1 MLKRLHK
8 LLVDWQWVI
17 LVLVSPFLLFP
28 SPRRNLVLIIIPF
41 LWLISFVQKRKQAI
55 TPFNIPILLLM
66 LMVLIS
72 LWATYDIEVS
82 LPKIT
87 GMILGISFF
96 FGLYFLTIS
105 KKSIQIPL
113 IIYLLASSGLALISL
128 LGLRQFQ
135 KIRFLQP
142 LVQRLPQTLIILP
155 GAEGGFHP
163 NEVAGSLL
171 WVLPLLLSIFL
182 LLLLRFKHR
191 KQISLLVYL
200 LVSLIVFVL
209 LLFSGV
215 VFVLAQSRTAYLALF
230 LAVLLLFVFFLPRRF
245 RISFTI
251 VLTILLLLSGWYTW
265 QSGFIQNLYE
275 ETTIGGTTASVTSL
289 NGRIEIWSRAIYG
302 IQDFPFTGMGM
313 NTFRKIMPI
322 LYPSFTISPEFDIG
336 HAHNEF
342 LQVAL
347 DLGIPGLIAFL
358 SIYMLCFGIL
368 LQTWQRAGSRRLLSQ
383 QQGLSAFLHSRAGVR
398 AIVLG
403 IGSSLLAHALYGLT
417 DAVALGAKPGILFW
431 MLLGLAAGLHHLVC
445 AKPASNSTS
454 DSLKPNPHIMPF
466 G

>member
-1 MLKRLHK
+1 MIKGFLK

-17 LVLVSPFLLFP
+17 LVLISPFLLFP
-28 SPRRNLVLIIIPF
+28 SPKRSLVLIIIPF
-41 LWLISFVQKRKQAI
+41 LWLIAFVQKRKQAI
-55 TPFNIPILLLM
+55 TPLNIPIM
-66 LMVLIS
+66 LMMVMVLVS

-87 GMILGISFF
+87 GIILGISFF

-105 KKSIQIPL
+105 KKSIKIPL
-113 IIYLLASSGLALISL
+113 IIYLLTSSGLALISL

-135 KIRFLQP
+135 KISLLQP
-142 LVQRLPQTLIILP
+142 LVQRLPQTLTSLP

-200 LVSLIVFVL
+200 LITLIVFVL
-209 LLFSGV
+209 LLFSGL
-215 VFVLAQSRTAYLALF
+215 VFALAQSRTAYLALF
-230 LAVLLLFVFFLPRRF
+230 LAVLLLIVLFLPRRF
-245 RISFTI
+245 RISFTV
-251 VLTILLLLSGWYTW
+251 VLTILLLLSVWYAW

-322 LYPSFTISPEFDIG
+322 LYPLFTISPEVDIG

-347 DLGIPGLIAFL
+347 DLGIPGLIAFI
-358 SIYMLCFGIL
+358 SIYMLSFGML
-368 LQTWQRAGSRRLLSQ
+368 LQAWERAGSRRVPTQ

-398 AIVLG
+398 ALVIGIV
-403 IGSSLLAHALYGLT
+403 SSLLAHALYGLT

-431 MLLGLAAGLHHLVC
+431 MLLGLVAGLHHLVC
-445 AKPASNSTS
+445 AKPASELLSGST
-454 DSLKPNPHIMPF
+454 LNTQN
-466 G
+466 